1 MSEEAGSPSEE
12 SVSEGAWDERD
23 AEADREEILEDAR
36 EDTLDFLEGLLD
48 SMEVDGD
55 VTATIEE
62 DGSISATIDG
72 GDSGLLIGT
81 RGQTLDAI
89 QELLRAAVQAQA
101 QTRIRISL
109 DVEGYRERRRQA
121 VRRQAEAMAERAAEE
136 GEAAL
141 EPMSAYERKIVHE
154 TVAAI
159 EGVSSFSEGQ
169 EPKWRVLIRRDA

>member
-1 MSEEAGSPSEE
+1 
-12 SVSEGAWDERD
+12 
-23 AEADREEILEDAR
+23 
-36 EDTLDFLEGLLD
+36 
-48 SMEVDGD
+48 
-55 VTATIEE
+55 
-62 DGSISATIDG
+62 
-72 GDSGLLIGT
+72 
-81 RGQTLDAI
+81 I

-169 EPKWRVLIRRDA
+169 EPKRRVLIRRDA